1 MSKLKWLLKNSHLII
16 SIVIV
21 APTGIIYG
29 SSSILPNHLDIQ
41 VHTIDLANLLKA
53 IMCLYLGVSSVWL
66 LGILKTNYWKTATQ
80 LNILFMLT
88 LGTGRAISIIV
99 DGLPTDGYIFGI
111 MAELFLGLYSVF
123 QLRKYNK

>member
-66 LGILKTNYWKTATQ
+66 LGILKTNY
-80 LNILFMLT
+80 
-88 LGTGRAISIIV
+88 
-99 DGLPTDGYIFGI
+99 
-111 MAELFLGLYSVF
+111 
-123 QLRKYNK
+123 